1 MFLILESYYLLQLLT
16 FSLMYLAVHVQE
28 SQVLCVCVFYWKVE
42 FWGMGYAKIWFNFFQ
57 LFFFFFFYQ
66 LSYTHQQL
74 AYVPV
79 G

>member
-28 SQVLCVCVFYWKVE
+28 SQVLCVCVCVFYWKVE
-42 FWGMGYAKIWFNFFQ
+42 FWGMGYAKIRFN
-57 LFFFFFFYQ
+57 FYQ